1 MVLVVGVA
9 AEGAA
14 GLLEAPGMVEMP
26 ALIGALSAM
35 SLHYLKSDYLVGL
48 YFISL

>member
-9 AEGAA
+9 AEAE
-14 GLLEAPGMVEMP
+14 LLEAPEMVEMP

-35 SLHYLKSDYLVGL
+35 SLYYLKLG
-48 YFISL
+48 